1 MMKGTPA
8 VYLGRIV
15 NKEKFCAF
23 IYGANGEKKLVKSW
37 DEFES
42 CMQSGLWFATKQHVE
57 EITVAAPPIAT
68 PKPKP
73 KAKPKMEKPNKL
85 DAMVFEVT
93 GE

>member
-1 MMKGTPA
+1 MKGTPA

-15 NKEKFCAF
+15 NKEKFRAF

-42 CMQSGLWFATKQHVE
+42 CMQSGLWFATEQYVE
-57 EITVAAPPIAT
+57 EITVAAPLIAK
-68 PKPKP
+68 PKPKS
-73 KAKPKMEKPNKL
+73 KAKPKMEKPEKL
-85 DAMVFEVT
+85 DDMVFEVT